1 MKFVNCV
8 SESKASNQ
16 LGRTLM
22 HEHFL
27 FGYCGF
33 QGDATLGGFNEEAYT
48 DACIQAVK
56 DARAYGIEQ
65 LWTPQQMNVDE
76 MFAF

>member
-22 HEHFL
+22 HEHL
-27 FGYCGF
+27 FR
-33 QGDATLGGFNEEAYT
+33 QSKMPVPTAL
-48 DACIQAVK
+48 K
-56 DARAYGIEQ
+56 H

-76 MFAF
+76 TFAF